1 MNASSPPPK
10 PPLDPEQAA
19 YARWLAR
26 GNQVALV
33 VMLAGFAAYLAGLW
47 SPLVH
52 RRELAGL
59 WHLSARDYLQH
70 TGVPTGW
77 GWFGQLS
84 HSDMTTLLGIA
95 LLAACSLPALLI
107 VALSY
112 WRRGERG
119 AAALA
124 LLQVA
129 VLLLAASG
137 IIGAGH

>member
-1 MNASSPPPK
+1 MTKTSTLPT
-10 PPLDPEQAA
+10 PPLDPEQAV

-77 GWFGQLS
+77 GWFDQLA
-84 HSDMTTLLGIA
+84 HSDMATLLGIA
-95 LLAACSLPALLI
+95 LLAACSLPALLM
-107 VALSY
+107 VALHY
-112 WRRGERG
+112 WRRGERLAG
-119 AAALA
+119 GLA
-124 LLQVA
+124 LLQIA
-129 VLLLAASG
+129 VLVLAASG
-137 IIGAGH
+137 VIGAGH

>member
-1 MNASSPPPK
+1 MINAPLPPK
-10 PPLDPEQAA
+10 PPLDPEQAL

-33 VMLAGFAAYLAGLW
+33 VMLGGFAAYMAGIW

-59 WHLSARDYLQH
+59 WHLSAREYLQR

-77 GWFGQLS
+77 GWFSQMT
-84 HSDMTTLLGIA
+84 HSDMTALLGIA
-95 LLAACSLPALLI
+95 LLAACSLPALAM
-107 VALSY
+107 VAASY
-112 WRRGERG
+112 WRRGERL
-119 AAALA
+119 ACTLA
-124 LLQVA
+124 LLQIA
-129 VLLLAASG
+129 VLVLAASG

>member
-1 MNASSPPPK
+1 MSTSPTPPK
-10 PPLDPEQAA
+10 PLLDPEQAI

-26 GNQVALV
+26 GNQVALL
-33 VMLAGFAAYLAGLW
+33 VMLGGFAAYVAGMW

-59 WHLSARDYLQH
+59 WHLSAHEYLQR

-77 GWFGQLS
+77 GWFGQLA

-95 LLAACSLPALLI
+95 LLAACSLPALVM
-107 VALSY
+107 VAASY
-112 WRRGERG
+112 WRRGERL
-119 AAALA
+119 ASVLA
-124 LLQVA
+124 LLQIG
-129 VLLLAASG
+129 VLVLAASG

>member
-1 MNASSPPPK
+1 MTSSSPLPQRR
-10 PPLDPEQAA
+10 LDPEQAL

-26 GNQVALV
+26 GNQLALA
-33 VMLAGFAAYLAGLW
+33 VMLAGFGAYLAGLW

-52 RRELAGL
+52 RRELPGL

-77 GWFGQLS
+77 GWSGQLA
-84 HSDMTTLLGIA
+84 HSDMATLLGIA
-95 LLAACSLPALLI
+95 LLAACSLPALLV

-112 WRRGERG
+112 WRRGERLACG
-119 AAALA
+119 LA
-124 LLQVA
+124 LLQIA